1 MSSNAPT
8 PWQTTADE
16 VLAVLL
22 QDEKAHDR
30 ARFEWQVDERHFPPG
45 AHREVFRAVDDLRL
59 KNRPVHPA
67 ALHDACNG
75 KVDVAWLGG
84 LFMLYSEALT
94 GEVFRTNVENM
105 KARGQSFMDIQS
117 MTWAIEALRGAATHE
132 ARQQVV
138 ADVLTALGNE
148 AHATLLPATALESGE
163 RFEALMAAAPPKTL
177 PTGIRWIDN
186 LTGGMQHGQIWWI
199 AAPYKMRK
207 SSLMRNILIN
217 AVRGGASV
225 TLAALEGSQSLVI
238 AQLVAMFA
246 AEWLL
251 QHGHFHA
258 VDKQGLPLNAISAA
272 LLLRLRQRYKTQL
285 DPRQV
290 AAVGY
295 GIQEYKR
302 LGDRLRIY
310 DRTPENGGLGSL
322 TSIETMLRRDVKKY
336 GMDVCFIDY
345 MQLIG
350 AGRSSYFENVAHISQ
365 RLQQLAGSH
374 NIAQVVLAQLNEEA
388 VRTSVES
395 HSPGVKGGGDPAATA
410 DFLFTTKYGERT
422 DGDDSPPPDR
432 MRITLKLARHAS
444 MGQWKEFTIH
454 PSTGLLLPTEDL
466 SENKTLDLDLK
477 PY

>member
-45 AHREVFRAVDDLRL
+45 PHREVFRAVDDLRL

-84 LFMLYSEALT
+84 LFMLYSESLT

-105 KARGQSFMDIQS
+105 QARGQAYMDIQA
-117 MTWAIEALRGAATHE
+117 MTWGIEALRGAANAD
-132 ARQQVV
+132 ARQQVIG
-138 ADVLTALGNE
+138 DVLTALGSQTHT
-148 AHATLLPATALESGE
+148 ALLPATALESGE

-177 PTGIRWIDN
+177 PTGVTWIDN
-186 LTGGMQHGQIWWI
+186 LTGGMQHGQIWWL

-207 SSLMRNILIN
+207 SSLMRNLLIN
-217 AVRGGASV
+217 GVRAGASM

-251 QHGHFHA
+251 KHGHYHA

-290 AAVGY
+290 AAVEH
-295 GIQEYKR
+295 GIREYKR

-310 DRTPENGGLGSL
+310 DRTGANGGLGSL
-322 TSIETMLRRDVKKY
+322 SSVETMIHRDVNKY
-336 GMDVCFIDY
+336 ALDVCFIDY

-350 AGRSSYFENVAHISQ
+350 GGKSSYFENVAHISQ
-365 RLQQLAGSH
+365 RLQHLAGSE
-374 NIAQVVLAQLNEEA
+374 NIALVVLAQLNEEA
-388 VRTSVES
+388 VRSSTES

-410 DFLFTTKYGERT
+410 DFLFTTKYGDRSDEE
-422 DGDDSPPPDR
+422 DAPPPDR

-444 MGQWKEFTIH
+444 MGQWKDFTIH
-454 PSTGLLLPTEDL
+454 PSSGLLLPSEDL
-466 SENKTLDLDLK
+466 NESKPELDLK
-477 PY
+477 GY